1 MATRKNPLS
10 ALLNTDSRQQAEDFT
25 RDHVVRSTVREAGTY
40 GVGVQRTLP
49 ASQTSLGRLS
59 ASLGTMSGILNQF
72 TQYQTQLEQ
81 AELRKEGIEHQ
92 IEMQGIRSEQLDEAV
107 KQQNIRLAQINQQRA
122 DVEFKQKLAS
132 MLPEESDE
140 FFNEHAARVEEA
152 KEAAIEAEKR
162 VHKDHG
168 GINRNNPL
176 LSDVNQRFIGAGR
189 AQVYKDKFIEHQKD
203 FFERMPEMENGAAIN
218 DEEAQKLADDFI
230 ESFMEENNIDKN
242 SAIGKGF
249 LMSVSKFNEVE
260 IPKFGRAIAERSEG
274 LATQNMLTAMKNYG
288 ETNTNFDD
296 IEEQP
301 WFAVLN
307 SLPQDKFLAAIQG
320 TKNSPGLIGLM
331 SHSADSAN
339 RLQLMFG
346 QLKDR
351 IQIGGDDLGEFGGY
365 DLLMAGIEDSATR
378 AASREAAN
386 DSTAINNAIEEGT
399 PDIVAFA
406 STASSADAF
415 DFRQKLLNPDLPPE
429 ERREL
434 LERILPNA
442 NINRLS
448 DDKLFEFALDVERRV
463 SAYKA
468 DAEKLVQPL
477 IAEAS
482 KTKNVV
488 NTPRALR
495 ETLSFLKQRFD
506 GKSDSVS
513 VNAQSRIVSIMN
525 SIGTTG
531 ADLESTSPMMNRDF
545 ADFDNDSGG
554 LVSTYIR
561 DLNRLATDLRKENPD
576 INSTEFKESFG
587 EGIDALNKKLEDSL
601 YSHFLSESNRRLGF
615 IEALKT
621 ADYEKLDEV
630 SPDIRGLDLDEIRT
644 TVNKNYQTTPEES
657 VELTKKLRKFNDE
670 SVPTLLNSAEF
681 TKEVDPKVLES
692 TRRVTTAKSQAA
704 FDSFFSSSGKNFA
717 QLARLTDALVLYS
730 SEKGMNYGRVST
742 HYMDLEEEGV
752 LREKYN
758 AGMNSAEAA
767 LRERYRLSITADNAL
782 SIAGFAKRFP
792 EEKTIPVFD
801 GDRFLNKPQ
810 GLFPSNRG
818 KQVST
823 YAYSPNA
830 GRIEEEGHRVNTVG
844 EIYKGVVWNGVKR
857 DITVPR
863 GFLRLNKPPIEG
875 LRFGK
880 KAPTTEAEVNT
891 ILKKTFE
898 VDDMS
903 RVFDAVAAQY
913 GYKTT
918 LELLQAQFNSPY
930 YANKRTLNKQ

>member
-81 AELRKEGIEHQ
+81 AQLRKAGIEHQ

-107 KQQNIRLAQINQQRA
+107 KQQNIRLAPINQQRA

-132 MLPEESDE
+132 MLPEESEE
-140 FFNEHAARVEEA
+140 FFNEHAARVAEA
-152 KEAAIEAEKR
+152 KEAASEAEKR

-351 IQIGGDDLGEFGGY
+351 IQIGGDDLGEFRGY
-365 DLLMAGIEDSATR
+365 DLLMASIEDSATQ
-378 AASREAAN
+378 AAAREAAQDASAA
-386 DSTAINNAIEEGT
+386 DSFMKDAISELQNKAILMSQDDKFDARKLLLPFDATPEQIRENLLKFLPDSEAAINRIPANRLIEVSGEVYRRIDALQTDDAKAAAYVMGQITKTRIFPDT
-399 PDIVAFA
+399 PAGLKQVLGA
-406 STASSADAF
+406 TL
-415 DFRQKLLNPDLPPE
+415 QKLDATGEAGLDAGSMVKA
-429 ERREL
+429 
-434 LERILPNA
+434 IVVG
-442 NINRLS
+442 LS
-448 DDKLFEFALDVERRV
+448 VDGDDY
-463 SAYKA
+463 S
-468 DAEKLVQPL
+468 
-477 IAEAS
+477 
-482 KTKNVV
+482 
-488 NTPRALR
+488 
-495 ETLSFLKQRFD
+495 
-506 GKSDSVS
+506 
-513 VNAQSRIVSIMN
+513 
-525 SIGTTG
+525 GTFQKRSM
-531 ADLESTSPMMNRDF
+531 ADLDK
-545 ADFDNDSGG
+545 DSGG
-554 LVSTYIR
+554 LIFDYTNKKNKLHLEVQR
-561 DLNRLATDLRKENPD
+561 DLGAD
-576 INSTEFKESFG
+576 INSEAFKE
-587 EGIDALNKKLEDSL
+587 EYLNRIDELNKNFENSLFNYFMSAAKEREAFMSSVTEKEYTNLSKRFPEIEVLDSDFMVKRMEEDRSVTP
-601 YSHFLSESNRRLGF
+601 SEAVELAKEYKKSN
-615 IEALKT
+615 K
-621 ADYEKLDEV
+621 
-630 SPDIRGLDLDEIRT
+630 
-644 TVNKNYQTTPEES
+644 ES
-657 VELTKKLRKFNDE
+657 VASFLNSLESSKVNPSTLEGARSSTTKLRQ
-670 SVPTLLNSAEF
+670 S
-681 TKEVDPKVLES
+681 VLES
-692 TRRVTTAKSQAA
+692 YTKA
-704 FDSFFSSSGKNFA
+704 DGENFSE
-717 QLARLTDALVLYS
+717 LARLTDILASYS
-730 SEKGMNYGRVST
+730 NKRTNLGSLSVESQKAAK
-742 HYMDLEEEGV
+742 
-752 LREKYN
+752 EKYN
-758 AGMNSAEAA
+758 QIINDANKAQAERLKLSVGLREVMEIAA
-767 LRERYRLSITADNAL
+767 LADVVP
-782 SIAGFAKRFP
+782 SGG
-792 EEKTIPVFD
+792 IPLVQAEHY
-801 GDRFLNKPQ
+801 LNKKE
-810 GLFPSNRG
+810 GLFPNSRG
-818 KQVST
+818 EERTGDFYYDRERFNPRGRGYGAHMIDADGQVIT
-823 YAYSPNA
+823 GPEWDVT
-830 GRIEEEGHRVNTVG
+830 R
-844 EIYKGVVWNGVKR
+844 R
-857 DITVPR
+857 DITIPR
-863 GFLRLNKPPIEG
+863 RLLMANKPPIVG
-875 LRFGK
+875 LKFEK
-880 KAPTTEAEVNT
+880 KAPATEADVDA
-891 ILKKTFE
+891 ILKVSLKAEGDTSGLFHN
-898 VDDMS
+898 
-903 RVFDAVAAQY
+903 VAKRY
-913 GYKTT
+913 GYKTR
-918 LELLQAQFNSPY
+918 LELFQAQYKNLY
-930 YANKRTLNKQ
+930 YTNQRKLNK